1 YGPLG
6 YFVVRAD
13 HPFHPGLNT
22 EWHLGDSRDWMQHI
36 ATQRTLKSVAS
47 VEPAVSHHANGEIVA
62 NSVGLRTVR
71 NNRVE
76 GLVEHVRQEARF
88 GLPTFQPMADGCGL
102 INHHQYGSWR

>member
-1 YGPLG
+1 IEGYAEPSAHRRLASILRLKPNRKLYGPLG

-47 VEPAVSHHANGEIVA
+47 IEPAVSLHANGEIVA

-76 GLVEHVRQEARF
+76 GL
-88 GLPTFQPMADGCGL
+88 LD
-102 INHHQYGSWR
+102 